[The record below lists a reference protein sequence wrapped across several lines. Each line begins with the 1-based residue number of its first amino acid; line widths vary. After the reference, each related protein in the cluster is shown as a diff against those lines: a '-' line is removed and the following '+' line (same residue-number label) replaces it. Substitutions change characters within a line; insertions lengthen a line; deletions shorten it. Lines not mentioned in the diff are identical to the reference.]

1 MYYPEGKG
9 VNIETKRAKPPRRK
23 QAKTLR
29 AIWFNLMRDLRVWWG
44 R

>member
-1 MYYPEGKG
+1 MGDELKAP
-9 VNIETKRAKPPRRK
+9 KPPRRK

-29 AIWFNLMRDLRVWWG
+29 AILFNLMRDLRVWWG